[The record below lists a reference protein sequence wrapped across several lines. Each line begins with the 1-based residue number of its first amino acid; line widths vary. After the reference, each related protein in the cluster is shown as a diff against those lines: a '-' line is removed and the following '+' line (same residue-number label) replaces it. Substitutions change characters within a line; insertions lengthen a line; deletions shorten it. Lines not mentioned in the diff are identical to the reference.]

1 MQCNLPYGDSEYLLN
16 YPEEKVK
23 GVLEG
28 VAMQCPASEEAEV
41 SRALENPVDSA
52 PLSQLVK
59 KGEKVCI
66 IIGDV
71 TRLWVRHHVL
81 LPPIINQLNQGGIE
95 DKDILI
101 VSATGDHREHTAEE
115 HRKLVGDDIY
125 RRIKVTDHRAQA
137 VEEMVKLGA
146 TTYGNQ
152 VLINRNVVEADRVI
166 LTGGIVYHFLA
177 GWGGGKKALI
187 PGVAGYDTIMSN
199 HTLALHPEPGKGINP
214 EVRAGKLEGNPCSDD
229 MVQGAS
235 LVGPDFLVNSVI
247 NETEHK
253 IALAVAGNYLTAFN
267 RGCQFVDQHMAVQI
281 DEPAPL
287 VIASCGGYP
296 KDINFYQTYKTIYN
310 AHFALQKEGTM
321 ILLSESREDI
331 GNDDFAS
338 IFTDFDNNADREA
351 SLRRQYTIGGYM
363 GYHTAVIAADNQV
376 LALTGL
382 EKEKVAQMG
391 MTAVTS
397 IDQALEM
404 VREKFGG
411 DFPDAY
417 IMPHG
422 GTTLPMPGK

>member
-1 MQCNLPYGDSEYLLN
+1 MQCKLPYGDSEYILK
-16 YPEEKVK
+16 YPDEKVK
-23 GVLEG
+23 AVLEG
-28 VAMQCPASEEAEV
+28 VAMQCPASEEEEV
-41 SRALENPVDSA
+41 RRALENPIDSA

-81 LPPIINQLNQGGIE
+81 LPSIIEQLNQGGIE
-95 DKDILI
+95 DEDILI
-101 VSATGDHREHTAEE
+101 VSATGDHREHTSEE
-115 HRKLVGDDIY
+115 HRKLAGDDIY
-125 RRIKVTDHRAQA
+125 RRIKVVDHRAQTG
-137 VEEMVKLGA
+137 EDLVKIGK
-146 TTYGNQ
+146 TTYGNE
-152 VLINRNVVEADRVI
+152 VLVNRNVVEADRVI

-177 GWGGGKKALI
+177 GWGGGKKAII
-187 PGVAGYDTIMSN
+187 PGVAGYDTIMHN
-199 HTLALHPEPGKGINP
+199 HTLALHPEPGRGINP

-247 NETEHK
+247 NEAEHK

-267 RGCQFVDQHMAVQI
+267 RGCRYVDQHMGVKI
-281 DEPAPL
+281 KDPAPL

-310 AHFALQKEGTM
+310 AHFALEKGGTM

-331 GNDDFAS
+331 GNDDFAA
-338 IFTDFDNNADREA
+338 IFTDYDNNDDREA
-351 SLRRQYTIGGYM
+351 SLRREYTIGGYM
-363 GYHTAVIAADNQV
+363 GYHSAVIAADNRV

-382 EKEKVAQMG
+382 ERDKVTRMG
-391 MTAVTS
+391 MIAVTS
-397 IDQALEM
+397 LDEALDM
-404 VREKFGG
+404 VKEQFGA
-411 DFPDAY
+411 DYPDAY

-422 GTTLPMPGK
+422 GTTLPVPG